1 MRGGII
7 LNNIIAFLILI
18 SIGFYIRGGKATGQ
32 PPIQPPGLDIAIQV
46 QEAHT
51 PDLLGKPEV
60 VGTAVGLDEQGQP
73 VIQVFTKSENFRG
86 IPNNIE
92 GFPVEVVVT
101 GEFFALGK
109 CVDKDKDGYPKQTQG
124 CNSLFYDC
132 NDNVKLI
139 NPGATEVCDGKDNNC
154 NFLVDEG
161 GVCYP
166 GPPPTPTPTPTPS
179 PTP

>member
-51 PDLLGKPEV
+51 PELLGLPEV

-73 VIQVFTKSENFRG
+73 VIQVFTKSGRFIG

-92 GFPVEVVVT
+92 GFPVEVIIT
-101 GEFFALGK
+101 GQFAALKGPPGGGGGGGGTS
-109 CVDKDKDGYPKQTQG
+109 CDKDGDGVPGNKG
-124 CNSLFYDC
+124 KCSGPDC
-132 NDNVKLI
+132 DDN
-139 NPGATEVCDGKDNNC
+139 
-154 NFLVDEG
+154 
-161 GVCYP
+161 
-166 GPPPTPTPTPTPS
+166 
-179 PTP
+179 